1 MQYPTHEVINQPPPL
16 EGHNP
21 FTLDLALSEA
31 LAREGAAWAA
41 EQVEEL
47 GALAGSAELIELG
60 RLANVNPPVLHTHD
74 RFGHREDRIDFHPA
88 YHQLMGIAIA
98 SGLNAAPWADSRP
111 GAHVVRAAK
120 FIVWTSVEAGHLC
133 PMSMTYAVVPTLAE
147 APGLLA
153 EWLPRLA
160 SPEYDPAF
168 APATRKRGA
177 TAGMSLTEKQ
187 GGSDVRSNTTVA
199 EPDGEGAYLL
209 TGHKWFVS
217 GTMADVFLALGQAP
231 GGLTCFL
238 LPRWK
243 PDGSKSNFF
252 IQQLKDKMGD
262 RSNASSEVEL
272 SEAWALPV
280 GEEGRG
286 VRTIIE
292 MVDRTRLDCSLGS
305 AGLMRHGLTQAIH
318 NARHR
323 SAFGKRLDEHAL
335 MMRVLADLALESEA
349 ATSAALRLAGAYD
362 RVARGAEPSGYA
374 RIATPVTKYWI
385 CKRNAGHSAEALECI
400 GGSGYVE
407 DSGMPRLFRQ
417 SPLNGVWEGSGNV
430 ICLDVLRAMRR
441 EPDSVEAFLAELDA
455 AAGADLRY
463 DSALKDLKQAM
474 AAPAEE
480 GARRLVER
488 MAVLLQASLLL
499 RHSPAFVSDAFVAAR
514 LGDPGVAYG
523 ALPPGVDVEAIVARA
538 MPE

>member
-1 MQYPTHEVINQPPPL
+1 MQYPTHEVINQPTPL
-16 EGHNP
+16 EGHNA
-21 FTLDLALSEA
+21 FTLDLALGEA
-31 LAREGAAWAA
+31 LAREGAVWAA
-41 EQVEEL
+41 DSLEEI
-47 GALAGSAELIELG
+47 GALAGSPEAIEWG
-60 RLANVNPPVLHTHD
+60 RLANENPPVLHTHD
-74 RFGHREDRIDFHPA
+74 RFGHRLDRIDFHPA
-88 YHQLMGIAIA
+88 YHQLMETAIA
-98 SGLNAAPWADSRP
+98 AGLNAAPWADGRA

-120 FIVWTSVEAGHLC
+120 FVVWTSVEPGHLC
-133 PMSMTYAVVPTLAE
+133 PMSMTYSVVPPLEET
-147 APGLLA
+147 PGLMA

-168 APATRKRGA
+168 APVTRKRGA
-177 TAGMSLTEKQ
+177 TAGMALTEKQ
-187 GGSDVRSNTTVA
+187 GGSDVRANTTVA
-199 EPDGEGAYLL
+199 VPDGEGAYLL

-217 GTMADVFLALGQAP
+217 GTMADVFLALAQAP

-238 LPRWK
+238 MPKWR
-243 PDGSKSNFF
+243 PDGSPNNFW

-262 RSNASSEVEL
+262 KANATSEVEIAD
-272 SEAWALPV
+272 AWAVAV

-286 VRTIIE
+286 VRTIVE
-292 MVDRTRLDCSLGS
+292 MINRTRLDCSLGS

-318 NARHR
+318 FARHR
-323 SAFGKRLDEHAL
+323 SAFGQVLDDQAL
-335 MMRVLADLALESEA
+335 MLRVLADMALESEA

-362 RVARGAEPSGYA
+362 RVARGEEPPGYA
-374 RIATPVTKYWI
+374 RIATPVIKYWI
-385 CKRNAGHSAEALECI
+385 CKRNPGHSAEALECL

-430 ICLDVLRAMRR
+430 ICLDVLRAMRKDP
-441 EPDSVEAFLAELDA
+441 ESVEAFLGELDA
-455 AAGADLRY
+455 ATGANETY
-463 DSALKDLKQAM
+463 DAALKDLRQAM
-474 AAPAEE
+474 TTPTED

-523 ALPPGVDVEAIVARA
+523 ALPDGVDCAAIVGRA

>member
-1 MQYPTHEVINQPPPL
+1 VQYPTHEVINQPPPL

-21 FTLDLALSEA
+21 FTLDLALNEA

-47 GALAGSAELIELG
+47 GALAGSAEMIEVG

-74 RFGHREDRIDFHPA
+74 RFGHREDRIEFHPT

-111 GAHVVRAAK
+111 GSHVVRAAK

-147 APGLLA
+147 SPGLLA

-168 APATRKRGA
+168 APATRKLGA

-243 PDGSKSNFF
+243 PDGSKNNFF

-272 SEAWALPV
+272 SAAWALPV

-441 EPDSVEAFLAELDA
+441 EPASVEAFLAELDA

-474 AAPAEE
+474 AAPTEE

-523 ALPPGVDVEAIVARA
+523 SLPPGVNAEAIVARA

>member
-1 MQYPTHEVINQPPPL
+1 MQYPTHEVINQPTAL
-16 EGHNP
+16 EGHNA
-21 FTLDLALSEA
+21 FTFDAALSEA
-31 LAREGAAWAA
+31 LAREGATWAA
-41 EQVEEL
+41 DSLEEL
-47 GALAGSAELIELG
+47 GELAGSPEAIEWG
-60 RLANVNPPVLHTHD
+60 RLANGNPPILHTHD
-74 RFGHREDRIDFHPA
+74 RFGHRLDRIDFHPA
-88 YHQLMGIAIA
+88 YHQLMEVAVGA
-98 SGLNAAPWADSRP
+98 GLNAAPWADGRP
-111 GAHVVRAAK
+111 GSHVARAAK
-120 FIVWTSVEAGHLC
+120 FIVWTSVEPGHLC
-133 PMSMTYAVVPTLAE
+133 PMSMTYAVMATLQE
-147 APGLLA
+147 EPGLAA

-160 SPEYDPAF
+160 SAEYDPSF
-168 APATRKRGA
+168 TPVTRKRGA
-177 TAGMSLTEKQ
+177 TAGMALTEKQ
-187 GGSDVRSNTTVA
+187 GGSDVRANTTVA
-199 EPDGEGAYLL
+199 VPDGEGAYLL

-231 GGLTCFL
+231 GGPTCFL

-243 PDGSKSNFF
+243 PDGSKNNFF

-262 RSNASSEVEL
+262 KANATSEVEL
-272 SEAWALPV
+272 NDTWALPV

-292 MVDRTRLDCSLGS
+292 MVDRTRLDCSVGS
-305 AGLMRHGLTQAIH
+305 AGLMRHGLTQATH
-318 NARHR
+318 YARHR
-323 SAFGKRLDEHAL
+323 SAFGKVLDDQAL
-335 MMRVLADLALESEA
+335 MLRVLADLALESEA
-349 ATSAALRLAGAYD
+349 ATSSALRLAGAYD
-362 RVARGAEPSGYA
+362 RVARGAEPMGYA

-400 GGSGYVE
+400 GGSGYIE

-430 ICLDVLRAMRR
+430 ICLDVLRAMRK
-441 EPDSVEAFLAELDA
+441 EPDSLEAFLGELDA
-455 AAGADLRY
+455 AAGDNETY
-463 DSALKDLKQAM
+463 DAALKELKQALTT
-474 AAPAEE
+474 PTEE

-523 ALPPGVDVEAIVARA
+523 ALPGGVDCAAIVERA

>member
-1 MQYPTHEVINQPPPL
+1 VQYPTHEVINQPPPL

-31 LAREGAAWAA
+31 LAREGAAWVADSV
-41 EQVEEL
+41 EQL
-47 GALAGSAELIELG
+47 GALAGSAEVIEWG
-60 RLANVNPPVLHTHD
+60 RLANVNPPVLRTHD
-74 RFGHREDRIDFHPA
+74 RFGHRLDRIDFHPV
-88 YHQLMGIAIA
+88 YHELMRLAIA
-98 SGLNAAPWADSRP
+98 NGLNAAPWADSRP
-111 GAHVVRAAK
+111 GSHVARAAR

-133 PMSMTYAVVPTLAE
+133 PMSMTYAVVPTLAA
-147 APGLLA
+147 APALLA

-160 SPEYDPAF
+160 SPEYDRAF

-177 TAGMSLTEKQ
+177 TAGMALTEKQ
-187 GGSDVRSNTTVA
+187 GGSDVRANTTVA
-199 EPDGEGAYLL
+199 VPAGDGAYLL

-217 GTMADVFLALGQAP
+217 GTMADVFVALAQAP
-231 GGLTCFL
+231 GGITCVL
-238 LPRWK
+238 VPRWM
-243 PDGSKSNFF
+243 PDGSPNNFF

-262 RSNASSEVEL
+262 RSNATSEVEL
-272 SEAWALPV
+272 ADTWALRV

-323 SAFGKRLDEHAL
+323 AAFGKGLHESEL
-335 MMRVLADLALESEA
+335 MLRVLADLALESEA
-349 ATSAALRLAGAYD
+349 ATTSALRLAGAYD
-362 RVARGAEPSGYA
+362 RVARGAEPMGYA

-430 ICLDVLRAMRR
+430 ICLDVLRAMRK
-441 EPDSVEAFLAELDA
+441 EPESVEAFISELDA
-455 AAGADLRY
+455 AAGSDLRY
-463 DSALKDLKQAM
+463 DAALKDLKQAM
-474 AAPAEE
+474 KAPAEQ

-488 MAVLLQASLLL
+488 MAVVLQASLLL
-499 RHSPAFVSDAFVAAR
+499 RYSPAFVSDAFVAAR

-523 ALPPGVDVEAIVARA
+523 ALPEGVDCAAIVERA

>member
-1 MQYPTHEVINQPPPL
+1 MQYPTHEVGNQPSPL
-16 EGHNP
+16 EGHNA
-21 FTLDLALSEA
+21 FTLDLALGEA

-41 EQVEEL
+41 DSLEKL
-47 GALAGSAELIELG
+47 GEVAGSVEAIEWG
-60 RLANVNPPVLHTHD
+60 RLANENPPVLHTHD

-88 YHQLMGIAIA
+88 YHQLMEIAIG
-98 SGLNAAPWADSRP
+98 SGLNASPWADSRP
-111 GAHVVRAAK
+111 GAHVARAAK
-120 FIVWTSVEAGHLC
+120 FIVWTSVEPGHLC
-133 PMSMTYAVVPTLAE
+133 PMSMTYSVVPVLAE
-147 APGLLA
+147 SPGLLA

-160 SPEYDPAF
+160 SAEYDPAF

-177 TAGMSLTEKQ
+177 TAGMALTEKQ
-187 GGSDVRSNTTVA
+187 GGSDVRANTTVA
-199 EPDGEGAYLL
+199 VPDGEGAYLL

-217 GTMADVFLALGQAP
+217 GTMGDIFLALAQAP
-231 GGLTCFL
+231 EGLSCFF
-238 LPRWK
+238 LPRWR
-243 PDGSKSNFF
+243 PDGSKNNFF

-262 RSNASSEVEL
+262 KANASSEVEITD
-272 SEAWALPV
+272 AWALPV
-280 GEEGRG
+280 GEAGRG
-286 VRTIIE
+286 VRTIVE
-292 MVDRTRLDCSLGS
+292 MINRTRLDCSLGS

-318 NARHR
+318 HARHR
-323 SAFGKRLDEHAL
+323 SAFGQSLHRQGL
-335 MMRVLADLALESEA
+335 MLQVLADLALESEA

-362 RVARGAEPSGYA
+362 RVARGAEPPGYS

-441 EPDSVEAFLAELDA
+441 EPDSVEAFLGELDA
-455 AAGADLRY
+455 AAGANLCY
-463 DSALKDLKQAM
+463 DSALQDLKQALV
-474 AAPAEE
+474 APTED
-480 GARRLVER
+480 GSRRLVER

-514 LGDPGVAYG
+514 LSDPGVAYG
-523 ALPPGVDVEAIVARA
+523 ALPAGVDVKAIVARA

>member
-1 MQYPTHEVINQPPPL
+1 MQYPTHEVTNQPPPL
-16 EGHNP
+16 EGHNA
-21 FTLDLALSEA
+21 FTLDLALGEA
-31 LAREGAAWAA
+31 LAREGAAGAA
-41 EQVEEL
+41 DSLEEL
-47 GALAGSAELIELG
+47 GEVAGTAEAIEWG

-98 SGLNAAPWADSRP
+98 AGLNAAPWADSRP
-111 GAHVVRAAK
+111 GSHVVRAAK
-120 FIVWTSVEAGHLC
+120 FIVWSSVEQGHLC

-187 GGSDVRSNTTVA
+187 GGSDVRANTTVA
-199 EPDGEGAYLL
+199 EPDGEGAFLL

-217 GTMADVFLALGQAP
+217 GTMADVFLALAQAP

-238 LPRWK
+238 MPRWK
-243 PDGSKSNFF
+243 PDGSKNNIF

-272 SEAWALPV
+272 ADSWALPV

-323 SAFGKRLDEHAL
+323 SAFGKRLDEHTL
-335 MMRVLADLALESEA
+335 MLRVLADLALESEA

-362 RVARGAEPSGYA
+362 RVARGAEPPGYA

-385 CKRNAGHSAEALECI
+385 CKRNAGHSAEALECL

-441 EPDSVEAFLAELDA
+441 EPESAEAFIGELDA
-455 AAGADLRY
+455 ASGADLRY

-474 AAPAEE
+474 TAPTEA

-523 ALPPGVDVEAIVARA
+523 ALPDGVDCEAIVGRA